1 MQRNIVETVLG
12 AVVLLVA
19 GGFLFFFS
27 QKTDLSPKAGYVIN
41 AKFSKIDGLE
51 TGSPVR
57 ISGVKVG
64 KVLDFSLDP
73 VHFQAIVRM
82 HINSGIELSS
92 DTAAVISSAGLLD
105 GKFMSLMPGNE
116 DDILKAGD
124 TITDTQAA
132 PNLEELLG
140 KYVFS
145 VNNKK
150 GGEEESEATP
160 ETKNGGGET
169 ATP

>member
-1 MQRNIVETVLG
+1 MHRNIAETVLG
-12 AVVLLVA
+12 FVVIVVA
-19 GGFLFFFS
+19 AGFLFFFA
-27 QKTDLSPKAGYVIN
+27 QKTDLNPKNGYVIN
-41 AKFSKIDGLE
+41 AKFNKIDGLE

-73 VHFQAIVRM
+73 VHYQAIVRL
-82 HINSGIELSS
+82 HIDNGVELTA

-105 GKFMSLMPGNE
+105 GKFLSLMPGADE
-116 DDILKAGD
+116 ETLKPGD

-132 PNLEELLG
+132 PSLEELLG
-140 KYVFS
+140 KYIFS
-145 VNNKK
+145 QTGDKS
-150 GGEEESEATP
+150 GP
-160 ETKNGGGET
+160 ET